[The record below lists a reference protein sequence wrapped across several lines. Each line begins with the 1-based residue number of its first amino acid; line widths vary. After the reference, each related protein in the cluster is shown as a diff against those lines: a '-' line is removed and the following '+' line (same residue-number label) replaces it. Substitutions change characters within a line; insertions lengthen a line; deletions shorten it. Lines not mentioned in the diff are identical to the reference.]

1 MDKLKVGFIGLG
13 LMGNPMAKNILK
25 VGFPLS
31 VYNRSPQKT
40 KEFLKIGVKVY
51 DSPAEMAKNSDV
63 IIAMVTAGKDLEEVL
78 FNRNG
83 VVAGSKEGLIL
94 IDMSTIGPTSARKI
108 SRKLSRNGIG
118 FLDAPVTGSTAKAQS
133 GELTILVGG
142 DKKVFEKVKG
152 ILKVLGTDISYIG
165 PSGAGQA
172 MKLVNNLMGGIS
184 VAAVAEGMVLAD
196 KLRLPRSQV
205 LEVLGDVW
213 VVSPNMKAKMQ
224 LMAQKKYPVAFSL
237 ANMRK
242 DLKLALNEIG
252 KASNLPLLR
261 ETEKLLKK
269 GMDQG
274 LAGEDYS
281 AIEKIIR

>member
-25 VGFPLS
+25 AGFPLS
-31 VYNRSPQKT
+31 VYNRSSQKT
-40 KEFLKIGVKVY
+40 KEFLKIGVNVY

-83 VVAGSKEGLIL
+83 VVAGAKEGLIL

-165 PSGAGQA
+165 PSSAGQA

-242 DLKLALNEIG
+242 DLKLTLDEIG
-252 KASNLPLLR
+252 KASNLRLLR

-274 LAGEDYS
+274 LAAEDYS